1 MRLTAAT
8 QAAFV
13 KYPWTRNARPQ
24 GKYGINH
31 SEWSHFSE
39 LADRVGLTS
48 IAAQRVARH
57 PLVYLLEAADDACYS
72 VIDIE
77 DAVEMRVLP
86 FEQARDLFL
95 PLIDPAQHRSLQ
107 PLNEHQFLYR
117 CRGLLIDQMEE
128 ATLRGF
134 QQCYE
139 PIMRGEEVG
148 DVMSVGDPNQIAR
161 TLKRFA
167 AAHVYSSDEKQ
178 LHQSRAHT
186 KLQTILGAMMG
197 ALYERFLA
205 VVSVTGSVRGP
216 RSH

>member
-1 MRLTAAT
+1 
-8 QAAFV
+8 
-13 KYPWTRNARPQ
+13 
-24 GKYGINH
+24 
-31 SEWSHFSE
+31 
-39 LADRVGLTS
+39 
-48 IAAQRVARH
+48 
-57 PLVYLLEAADDACYS
+57 
-72 VIDIE
+72 
-77 DAVEMRVLP
+77 
-86 FEQARDLFL
+86 
-95 PLIDPAQHRSLQ
+95 
-107 PLNEHQFLYR
+107 
-117 CRGLLIDQMEE
+117 MEE

-186 KLQTILGAMMG
+186 KLQTILGAMMS

-205 VVSVTGSVRGP
+205 GRQRHGFSQRAAITLSVLKRDLPDESLSLYEQYQRALDHISGMTDPYLLEFHDRLEHRLKETP
-216 RSH
+216 DFIQ